1 MGDHK
6 TLKVV
11 RRPLFSH
18 WKSAALG
25 RQEIW
30 CQIYG
35 KKILNPVKGYWSR
48 FILWHRHPLENQRTI
63 KIMIIKIPHVQKN
76 VKKQYIFIHGPLFSQ
91 LWFCWIQPKFYGAR
105 CWRPTFRLRP
115 SSFKEW
121 EYLTY
126 AMINVSAPS
135 RTPGKPLLLS
145 NGHRFIHISNYS
157 HALPPSPQLTSG
169 QHCPRPNA
177 QLNAPPPRTCFP

>member
-1 MGDHK
+1 MLWSSNSLIYINILHLSESAGNMLFKNTLVWQMFGEKALGKCTVLGSPFWAELFSPQKMGDHK

-35 KKILNPVKGYWSR
+35 KKILNPVKGYWSC
-48 FILWHRHPLENQRTI
+48 FILWHCHPLENQRTI

-76 VKKQYIFIHGPLFSQ
+76 VQTNQYIFIHGPLFSQ
-91 LWFCWIQPKFYGAR
+91 LWFCWIQPKF
-105 CWRPTFRLRP
+105 
-115 SSFKEW
+115 
-121 EYLTY
+121 
-126 AMINVSAPS
+126 
-135 RTPGKPLLLS
+135 
-145 NGHRFIHISNYS
+145 
-157 HALPPSPQLTSG
+157 
-169 QHCPRPNA
+169 
-177 QLNAPPPRTCFP
+177 